1 MIITVQQA
9 GCDLRS
15 SMEQVNV
22 SMNHWSISI
31 HRLTGVGWGSP
42 RLLQLSPCRSVA
54 CLLSFH

>member
-1 MIITVQQA
+1 
-9 GCDLRS
+9 
-15 SMEQVNV
+15 MEQVNV